1 MFGATSA
8 VNAIQDH
15 EVHCPPRFERSR
27 NLLLIVNTPSPQSTP
42 SGHLFDSYV
51 QLTRALLGSNTNL
64 CLLDE
69 SLNSLGSTC
78 SIRVETLTK
87 AIRALGWMEPAG
99 SPPEPRVIGQANGQR
114 ITALPLGTTDGELL
128 GVLCIAQPPEDS
140 QSIPQRHAAQLAL
153 KLKPVLDSLHRE
165 LSDRQ
170 PRSKKVQTLLER
182 TAELEWLFSVT
193 GEARGDSDEHR
204 MLEHLVSASVERLQ
218 SAFGVL
224 WVPDKRLTLD
234 CVADTSQA
242 EPMRQAW
249 SQTREN
255 LLAFAQRQRQP
266 LMINSAGRAGVKI
279 TPCKILC
286 VPVVPDTGRV
296 IGILAFFNPPQA
308 PDYQT
313 RHTFLARHLGRQS
326 ATIVAAQFDLMTGLY
341 TRDGLEQM
349 YSRLP
354 EPEAAERSVIY
365 VDVDHM
371 QVVNELHG
379 FELGNELIVRIA
391 DILSP
396 PHLPDGALAARI
408 AGDRFAVI
416 LPESDTR
423 GGAKIAAE
431 VQQAVSRLVIGPP
444 ESPIEVS
451 VSCGVAALVSMPE
464 GLARALAAAE
474 LACKSA
480 KKRGRNRV
488 ELYAIEDSS
497 MMRRHEDITAVGR
510 LRAAFKAERLL
521 LFAQRIAP
529 LRDRSLPGGFEILLR
544 LRDPDQGIISPGPLI
559 SAAERYQLLPSID
572 RWVARRAV
580 QTLAPYRSMLKTRGI
595 TLSVNLSGQSV
606 GNDEYTQQLI
616 DDLKH
621 ADLPPGCLS
630 LEITEQAAVKSLAR
644 ANEMIQRLAPW
655 KCRFAL
661 DDFGTGSNSLTYLNT
676 LPFARVKIDGSFV
689 RDILTNARSEAT
701 VRGIVEL
708 ARRMGI
714 ETVAEYVET
723 EAIAA
728 ALRKLGVDYAQGYA
742 FGKPEPLEGI
752 LKSLE
757 EDESRR
763 LHRLYL
769 EM

>member
-1 MFGATSA
+1 M
-8 VNAIQDH
+8 
-15 EVHCPPRFERSR
+15 
-27 NLLLIVNTPSPQSTP
+27 NTPPSHSAPST
-42 SGHLFDSYV
+42 HLFDSYV
-51 QLTRALLGSNTNL
+51 QLTRAILGADVNL
-64 CLLDE
+64 CLFDE
-69 SLNSLGSTC
+69 SLNSLGST
-78 SIRVETLTK
+78 SAVSLEGITK
-87 AIRALGWMEPAG
+87 AIRALGWAG
-99 SPPEPRVIGQANGQR
+99 PEGTPGEPRVIGQANGHR
-114 ITALPLGTTDGELL
+114 VTALPVGTTDGELL
-128 GVLCIAQPPEDS
+128 GVLCVAQPPATDH
-140 QSIPQRHAAQLAL
+140 PPVQRHAAQLAL

-193 GEARGDSDEHR
+193 DEARGGSDEHR
-204 MLEHLVSASVERLQ
+204 MLEHLVSASAERLH

-224 WVPDKRLTLD
+224 WVPDKRLTLECPID
-234 CVADTSQA
+234 SSRA
-242 EPMRQAW
+242 EQMQQAW

-255 LLAFAQRQRQP
+255 LLAFAQRQRRP
-266 LMINSAGRAGVKI
+266 LVINSAGRTGEKI

-286 VPVVPDTGRV
+286 VPVIPDTGRV
-296 IGILAFFNPPQA
+296 IGLLAFFNPPQA
-308 PDYQT
+308 PDYQN

-349 YSRLP
+349 YVRLP
-354 EPEAAERSVIY
+354 EPTAAERSVIY

-391 DILSP
+391 DLLSP
-396 PHLPDGALAARI
+396 PHVPDAALAARI
-408 AGDRFAVI
+408 AGDRFAII
-416 LPESDTR
+416 LPDTDTR
-423 GGAKIAAE
+423 GAAQIAAQI
-431 VQQAVSRLVIGPP
+431 QQAVSQLVIGPP
-444 ESPIEVS
+444 EAPVEVS

-521 LFAQRIAP
+521 LYAQRIAP
-529 LRDRSLPGGFEILLR
+529 LRDRNLPGGYEILLR

-572 RWVARRAV
+572 RWVAHRAV
-580 QTLAPYRSMLKTRGI
+580 ETLAPYRSMLKTRGI

-606 GNDEYTQQLI
+606 GNDEYTRQLI
-616 DDLKH
+616 DDLKS

-661 DDFGTGSNSLTYLNT
+661 DDFGTGSNSLTYLNA

-689 RDILTNARSEAT
+689 RDILSNPRSEAT

-708 ARRMGI
+708 ARGMSI

-723 EAIAA
+723 EAIVA
-728 ALRKLGVDYAQGYA
+728 ALRRLGVDYAQGYA